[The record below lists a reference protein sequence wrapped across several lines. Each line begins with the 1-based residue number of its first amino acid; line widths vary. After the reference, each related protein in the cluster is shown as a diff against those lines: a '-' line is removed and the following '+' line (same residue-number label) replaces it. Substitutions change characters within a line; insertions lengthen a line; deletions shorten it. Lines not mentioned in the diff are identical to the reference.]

1 MLKLKGLRIVRA
13 QDVKGE
19 FAVAVQANWGARPEQ
34 LAMMLSYPIDALQIE
49 ADGTA

>member
-1 MLKLKGLRIVRA
+1 MSPDLVRA
-13 QDVKGE
+13 QDMKGE
-19 FAVAVQANWGARPEQ
+19 FAAEVQAHWRARPEQ